1 MSTKTQLWT
10 DTFLDAHRLRT
21 DPLADAVMEQVI
33 AAEGEAEARRL
44 FDLLI
49 RRIELPLAELP
60 PLIQDFV
67 AQTNQLPAW
76 ADWEQI
82 QLANQ
87 LFLDH
92 GPKFLIFLYYKSL
105 PLLYC
110 CKNGAQVLVQT
121 GRLTHQADTY
131 KIFTRRIA
139 ETGQF
144 LLDVMA
150 PDALRPGGSGIQVI
164 QKVRLIHAS
173 IRRFI
178 PPHRWNVATLGRPIN
193 QEDMAVTNMT
203 FGVALTDAL
212 AQFGIREDE
221 KRIDAYVH
229 TWAAIGAVLG
239 LEEDLLPNDVADAQF
254 LLERVLQRQAAES
267 EAGKTLT
274 HALLEFAKETL
285 PSEKL
290 NHSPTALMHYLIGAE
305 RAAMLG
311 ITPNWGCLTSF
322 VPHFLKA
329 IFGLGERLEDKFD
342 EPMRPLLDHLA
353 QRTMEKMVDYFD
365 EYKGRHFTVPPTYE
379 RAWYLSDKKS

>member
-10 DTFLDAHRLRT
+10 DTFLDAQRLRA

-44 FDLLI
+44 FGLLI

-76 ADWEQI
+76 ADWEKI

-121 GRLTHQADTY
+121 GRLTHRADTY

-178 PPHRWNVATLGRPIN
+178 PPERWNVATLGRPIN
-193 QEDMAVTNMT
+193 QEDMTVTNMT

-239 LEEDLLPNDVADAQF
+239 LEEDLLPNDVADARF

-267 EAGKTLT
+267 KAGTILTL
-274 HALLEFAKETL
+274 ALLEFAKETL

-290 NHSPTALMHYLIGAE
+290 NDSPTALIHYLIGAE

-311 ITPNWGCLTSF
+311 IKPNWGCLTSL
-322 VPHFLKA
+322 VPDFLKI

-353 QRTMEKMVDYFD
+353 QRTMEKMVEFFD
-365 EYKGRHFTVPPTYE
+365 EYKGRHFTVPATYE
-379 RAWYLSDKKS
+379 RAWSLSDKKS